1 MIDCFFIEKWM
12 LDIHAEHHDTE
23 IMGQMVVDALGI
35 NGGCEMFCKCRQFPD
50 VYNVGWTTPS
60 GETYAET
67 IPYEKIINAIRK
79 LKYEKRKT
87 YETT

>member
-1 MIDCFFIEKWM
+1 MDCFFIEKWM

-35 NGGCEMFCKCRQFPD
+35 DGSCDMFCKCKPIPNY
-50 VYNVGWTTPS
+50 YNVGWTLTN

-67 IPYEKIINAIRK
+67 IPYETIINAIRK
-79 LKYEKRKT
+79 LKYTKERKQK
-87 YETT
+87 